1 MVKAIGL
8 LSGGLGSMLAV
19 KVVQEQGIDVLGVS
33 FRTPFFGADKAISAA
48 EVLGIDLEVM
58 DITGEHLEMVKDP
71 PHGYGRNM
79 NPCIDCHAMM
89 FNRAGRLMERTGGD
103 FIFSGEV
110 LGERPMSQNRQ
121 ALSIVARVSGYGDYI
136 VRPLSAR
143 LLPVTLPEEK
153 GLVKRE
159 LLLDLSGRSRK
170 PQIELAAKYGF
181 SDYPNPAGG
190 CLLTDPGFSAR
201 LRELMEK
208 NPSFDARDVGFL
220 KVGRQFR
227 LPCGAKLVVGRKQAE
242 NERLLELARGGDIVI
257 KAAGYA
263 GPVCVI
269 PGDEVGGDIEK
280 AASICLRYSDAPGD
294 EEALVEVRRGD
305 DVRMLRVRPC
315 DQADVD
321 SIRIKL

>member
-8 LSGGLGSMLAV
+8 LSGGLDSMLAV
-19 KVVQEQGIDVLGVS
+19 KVVQEQGITVLGLS
-33 FRTPFFGADKAISAA
+33 FTTPFFAADKARSAA

-89 FNRAGRLMERTGGD
+89 FNHAGRLMEKTGSD
-103 FIFSGEV
+103 FLFSGEV

-121 ALSIVARVSGYGDYI
+121 ALATVARSSGYGDYI
-136 VRPLSAR
+136 LRPLSAR
-143 LLPVTLPEEK
+143 LLPVTAPEEK
-153 GLVKRE
+153 GLVNRD
-159 LLLDLSGRSRK
+159 LLLELSGRSRK
-170 PQIELAAKYGF
+170 PQIELAARYGF
-181 SDYPNPAGG
+181 TNYPTPAGG

-201 LRELMEK
+201 LRDLKEK
-208 NPSFDARDVGFL
+208 EPSFTARDVEFL

-227 LPCGAKLVVGRKQAE
+227 LPGGAKLVVGRKHAE

-257 KAAGYA
+257 KAGGYV

-269 PGDEVGGDIEK
+269 PGGAAGGDIEK

-294 EEALVEVRRGD
+294 EEALVEVRRGG
-305 DVRMLRVRPC
+305 DVRRFRVRPC

-321 SIRIKL
+321 SVRIRI